1 MRRLAWAQLRFRP
14 GRTLALLVGM
24 LLATTAFTV
33 LTAASRTSQLR
44 TVGTVSANFRADY
57 DILVRPHGDRT
68 PIERATGTVQ
78 PDFMSG
84 IYGGITMA
92 QDRQIRRIA
101 GVQVAAPVAL
111 VGYSLPIADVPVRL
125 PAAALAGSGR
135 ELLRVSTTW
144 LSAGGLSQV
153 RQPPS
158 FVYLTPN
165 RLAAS
170 HSSAQAMEMLPGGA
184 RVPVCAEPRGGGPFS
199 LAQQADNWCWS
210 RTGGPGDDTLDRLSV
225 RHPGFTVG
233 WTFPILIAAVDPA
246 AEARLDGLNHA
257 VTSGRYL
264 AERAGDKPAG
274 GSVTTFPVLAAAAG
288 GVSETAVTR
297 IQRLPQPA
305 GVPSLTSAGMAAA
318 AAEPGQTVTT
328 VRTTAGQAYRQLLA
342 YMSRTKGPRD
352 AIEGYWSAGPVR
364 YQRGAGGALAPVP
377 VRNPAG
383 VWQTPI
389 GGTTPVDE
397 TGPQFRRLVSHAP
410 TANAFSGAIPVPQL
424 VGVFNPARVQAGGR
438 LSRVPLGP
446 YAPAAATPASAAS
459 RQALGGQDLLPSL
472 NLGGLVSQPVNLI
485 TTLTA
490 LPALQNLGFFS
501 GSLHQEDPISVIRVK
516 VAGVTGPNAVS
527 RERINEV
534 AQQIAVRTGLTV
546 DIVAGSSPAP
556 TAIDVPAAGPGQPA
570 LRLTEGW
577 VKKGVAVAILTAV
590 DKKSVTLFVLILCVC
605 GLFVANAA
613 TAAVRSRRRE
623 LGVLA
628 CLGWTRPRL
637 FAAVIGELAV
647 IGLVAGVGGGLLSV
661 PLSAALNLH
670 PSAGRAALAIPVAIA
685 VAVLSG
691 AVPAWLAARASPL
704 AAVRPPVLAVRR
716 GRHPAGITGLAV
728 ANVARTPGRTLLG
741 ATSLAVGVAALTLA
755 AAITLAF
762 RGVVVG
768 SLLGDAVAVQI
779 RGVDYLAITA
789 IVALGV
795 LAVADVLVL
804 NVRERA
810 AELATIRQFGWPESA
825 LTRLVVTEG
834 ALIGAAGS
842 LAGAAA
848 GLAAAA
854 QFTGQ
859 FPGRLIVAAAGAAL
873 AGVLVTA
880 VAALPPARALR
891 SLPAARLLSEE

>member
-1 MRRLAWAQLRFRP
+1 MPR
-14 GRTLALLVGM
+14 
-24 LLATTAFTV
+24 
-33 LTAASRTSQLR
+33 LTAA
-44 TVGTVSANFRADY
+44 
-57 DILVRPHGDRT
+57 
-68 PIERATGTVQ
+68 
-78 PDFMSG
+78 
-84 IYGGITMA
+84 
-92 QDRQIRRIA
+92 
-101 GVQVAAPVAL
+101 
-111 VGYSLPIADVPVRL
+111 
-125 PAAALAGSGR
+125 
-135 ELLRVSTTW
+135 
-144 LSAGGLSQV
+144 
-153 RQPPS
+153 
-158 FVYLTPN
+158 
-165 RLAAS
+165 
-170 HSSAQAMEMLPGGA
+170 
-184 RVPVCAEPRGGGPFS
+184 
-199 LAQQADNWCWS
+199 
-210 RTGGPGDDTLDRLSV
+210 
-225 RHPGFTVG
+225 
-233 WTFPILIAAVDPA
+233 
-246 AEARLDGLNHA
+246 
-257 VTSGRYL
+257 
-264 AERAGDKPAG
+264 
-274 GSVTTFPVLAAAAG
+274 
-288 GVSETAVTR
+288 
-297 IQRLPQPA
+297 
-305 GVPSLTSAGMAAA
+305 GMRAA
-318 AAEPGQTVTT
+318 AAEPGQPVATM
-328 VRTTAGQAYRQLLA
+328 RTTAQQAYRRMLTL
-342 YMSRTKGPRD
+342 MSRTNGPSD
-352 AIEGYWSAGPVR
+352 GIFGYWSAGPVR
-364 YQRGAGGALAPVP
+364 YQRGPAGTLTPVP
-377 VRNPAG
+377 VHNPAS
-383 VWQTPI
+383 VWRS
-389 GGTTPVDE
+389 PVSSIPVPMDE
-397 TGPQFRRLVSHAP
+397 TSPQFRGLVSHAP
-410 TANAFSGAIPVPQL
+410 EANEFSGGIPVPRL
-424 VGVFNPARVQAGGR
+424 TGIFDPARVQAGGR

-446 YAPAAATPASAAS
+446 YAPATAAPASASS
-459 RQALGGQDLLPSL
+459 RAALGGGDLLPSL

-501 GSLHQEDPISVIRVK
+501 GNVHHADPISVIRVK

-556 TAIDVPAAGPGQPA
+556 TTVSVPPAGPGQPA

-590 DKKSVTLFVLILCVC
+590 DKKSVTLFVLILVVC
-605 GLFVANAA
+605 ALFVANAA
-613 TAAVRSRRRE
+613 TAAVRGRRRE

-647 IGLVAGVGGGLLSV
+647 IGLAAGIGGGLLSV
-661 PLSAALNLH
+661 PLSAAVNLH
-670 PSAGRAALAIPVAIA
+670 PSAGRAALAIPVAVA

-779 RGVDYLAITA
+779 RGVDYLAIAA

-842 LAGAAA
+842 AAGAAA

>member
-1 MRRLAWAQLRFRP
+1 
-14 GRTLALLVGM
+14 
-24 LLATTAFTV
+24 
-33 LTAASRTSQLR
+33 
-44 TVGTVSANFRADY
+44 
-57 DILVRPHGDRT
+57 
-68 PIERATGTVQ
+68 
-78 PDFMSG
+78 MSG
-84 IYGGITMA
+84 IYGGITMK
-92 QDRQIRRIA
+92 QYRQIGHIT

-111 VGYSLPIADVPVRL
+111 VGYSLPLADVPVRL
-125 PAAALAGSGR
+125 PAAALTGHGR
-135 ELLRVSTTW
+135 ELLRLSTTW
-144 LSAGGLSQV
+144 VSAGGLSQV

-170 HSSAQAMEMLPGGA
+170 NYSGGSSAQAVELLPGGG
-184 RVPVCAEPRGGGPFS
+184 RVPVCPDPRGGGPFG

-210 RTGGPGDDTLDRLSV
+210 RTGGPGNDTLGGLSV
-225 RHPGFTVG
+225 QHPGFTVS

-264 AERAGDKPAG
+264 AERGGDQSYG

-288 GVSETAVTR
+288 GVAETAVTR
-297 IQRLPQPA
+297 VQLLPAPG
-305 GVPSLTSAGMAAA
+305 GVPRLTAAGMRAA
-318 AAEPGQTVTT
+318 AAEPGHTVAT
-328 VRTTAGQAYRQLLA
+328 VRTTAQQAYRQLLTM
-342 YMSRTKGPRD
+342 MSRTKGPRD
-352 AIEGYWSAGPVR
+352 AITGYWSAGPVR
-364 YQRGAGGALAPVP
+364 YQRGADGALAPVP
-377 VRNPAG
+377 VRNPTA
-383 VWQTPI
+383 VWQSPLSDAP
-389 GGTTPVDE
+389 PVDE
-397 TGPQFRRLVSHAP
+397 TGAQFRRLVSHAP
-410 TANAFSGAIPVPQL
+410 DTNEFSGTIPAPRL
-424 VGVFNPARVQAGGR
+424 VGVFDPARVQAGGR

-446 YAPAAATPASAAS
+446 YAPAAAAPASAAS
-459 RQALGGQDLLPSL
+459 RQALGGGDLLPSL

-485 TTLTA
+485 TTLRA
-490 LPALQNLGFFS
+490 LPALQNLGYFR
-501 GSLHQEDPISVIRVK
+501 GSLHQADPISVIRVK

-556 TAIDVPAAGPGQPA
+556 TTVSVPAFAAGQPA

-590 DKKSVTLFVLILCVC
+590 DKKSATLFVLILVVC

-637 FAAVIGELAV
+637 FAAVLGELAL
-647 IGLVAGVGGGLLSV
+647 IGVAAGIGGGLLSL
-661 PLSAALNLH
+661 PLSAVLGLH
-670 PSAGRAALAIPVAIA
+670 ASVTRAALAIPVAMVVA
-685 VAVLSG
+685 VAAGVI
-691 AVPAWLAARASPL
+691 PAWLAAGASPL

-716 GRHPAGITGLAV
+716 GHHPAGLTGLAV

-741 ATSLAVGVAALTLA
+741 AASLAVGVATLTLA

-779 RGVDYLAITA
+779 RGVDYLAIAA

-804 NVRERA
+804 SVRERA
-810 AELATIRQFGWPESA
+810 AELATIRQFGWPEAA
-825 LTRLVVTEG
+825 LTRLIVTEG

-842 LAGAAA
+842 AAGAAA

-859 FPGRLIVAAAGAAL
+859 FPARLVVAAVAAAV
-873 AGVLVTA
+873 AGVAVTA
-880 VAALPPARALR
+880 AAALPPARALR